1 MKTVNVKLFAILYKL
16 DKVITKKLDE
26 MKKAIIE
33 GADTTFKDYAKI
45 KVVDC
50 TRASYDKEAQAK
62 IEKFAQENGLE
73 KVTTNYKRVEI
84 DGIALEIDNA
94 VDNIINT
101 LEDSNN
107 TTTKKVASKISKQ

>member
-1 MKTVNVKLFAILYKL
+1 MKSVNVKLFAILYKL
-16 DKVITKKLDE
+16 DKIITKKLDE

-33 GADTTFKDYAKI
+33 GAETTFKDYATI

-50 TRASYDKEAQAK
+50 TRASYDKEAQK
-62 IEKFAQENGLE
+62 LIDKFAEENCIA
-73 KVTTNYKRVEI
+73 KTVTHYKRVEI
-84 DGIALEIDNA
+84 DGISIEVDNA

-107 TTTKKVASKISKQ
+107 AMTKKVASKITK